1 MAVKMR
7 YHWLL
12 RDRMADHGIW
22 KTTELVPLL
31 AERGVHLSPSQ
42 VHRLATQ
49 TPERLSLGV
58 LAALCDIFGCSP
70 AELVTCYVAEPA
82 AQRRVAGAED
92 LGDAVALRDLS
103 RPRRALVDPERT

>member
-1 MAVKMR
+1 MNG
-7 YHWLL
+7 WLTTAL
-12 RDRMADHGIW
+12 W

-70 AELVTCYVAEPA
+70 AELVTCHVVEPVV
-82 AQRRVAGAED
+82 QRRAVGAED
-92 LGDAVALRDLS
+92 LGDTVALRNLP